1 MYKNSRNTT
10 DILELRTIGNDMYE
24 LMERLYPI
32 TRSITGEGVR
42 KTLKIFQD
50 SIDLQIHEVP
60 TGTKVF
66 DWTVPEEWNIDDAYI
81 MNKNGEKIV
90 DFKKSNIHIL
100 QYSEKIEKK
109 IGLEELKKHIFTL
122 PEQPDTI
129 PYRTSFYNKNWG
141 FCMKHKEFLKLDDDE
156 YAVNISSEHKDG
168 SLTYGEFLIKGESTD
183 EILIST
189 YVCHPSLCND
199 NLSGPVLSLFLAK
212 YFSKQKLHY
221 SIRFLFIPET
231 IGAITWLARNED
243 NVKNIKHG
251 LVATCLG
258 DSGNL
263 TYKKTRDGDNI
274 IDKIVEEVLIESGK
288 PYKIM
293 DFWPSGSDERQYCC
307 P

>member
-1 MYKNSRNTT
+1 MYKNSRDTT

-32 TRSITGEGVR
+32 TRSITGKGVR

-50 SIDLQIHEVP
+50 SIDLQIHEVT

-212 YFSKQKLHY
+212 YF
-221 SIRFLFIPET
+221 
-231 IGAITWLARNED
+231 
-243 NVKNIKHG
+243 
-251 LVATCLG
+251 
-258 DSGNL
+258 
-263 TYKKTRDGDNI
+263 
-274 IDKIVEEVLIESGK
+274 
-288 PYKIM
+288 
-293 DFWPSGSDERQYCC
+293 
-307 P
+307 